1 MCARCRAWRSWY
13 WVRRRITLT
22 RCSTNSR
29 SRSLSGRVL
38 GRPSTRASMI
48 TLKVSCSGEYSKS
61 WFDDDVGVFALLDRD
76 GDPHRLL
83 AVAEVV
89 DVGHAGDPAAVDQI
103 GQLLEQH
110 LLGEL
115 VGNLGEDDL
124 GCGRP

>member
-29 SRSLSGRVL
+29 SRSFSGSVL

-61 WFDDDVGVFALLDRD
+61 WLTTTLGSSPFLTVTAIRTGCLRSLKSSM
-76 GDPHRLL
+76 
-83 AVAEVV
+83 
-89 DVGHAGDPAAVDQI
+89 
-103 GQLLEQH
+103 LETPVIRPP
-110 LLGEL
+110 LTSSASFLSSTSL
-115 VGNLGEDDL
+115 VSW
-124 GCGRP
+124 